1 MLCRCQ
7 YDGEYYFMTVNI
19 ISTTAFKDQ
28 KLGTSGLRKKVS
40 TFQQPHYVENFIQS
54 IFNTVGPL
62 KGKLLILGGDGR
74 YLNRT
79 LIQIVLKMAAANGVG
94 CIKVG
99 KGGILSTPAVSHLIR
114 KYHAHG
120 GIIFSASHNPGGE
133 QGDCGIK
140 YNISHGDQHLLLV

>member
-1 MLCRCQ
+1 M
-7 YDGEYYFMTVNI
+7 
-19 ISTTAFKDQ
+19 
-28 KLGTSGLRKKVS
+28 
-40 TFQQPHYVENFIQS
+40 
-54 IFNTVGPL
+54 
-62 KGKLLILGGDGR
+62 GGDGR

-140 YNISHGDQHLLLV
+140 YNISHGGPAPTSLCNAILLHHNICLFIKLLTFQRSI